1 MAIPD
6 FQSIMLPLLRHLA
19 DGTERSNLDT
29 LNALAKEFALTEAE
43 IAEMLPSG
51 QQTRFRNRIAWAKAH
66 FKAAGIIESPR
77 RGVYRITERG
87 REFLKLH
94 PDKIDLKS
102 LDKFPE
108 HREFR
113 TSSQKK
119 DNSGLAASVETE
131 MTPQEY
137 IEYGYQQIRFELMG
151 EILRLIK
158 ECPPEF
164 FEGLVIDLLLAM
176 GYGGSRLDAGKAI
189 GRSGDGGIDGII
201 KEDRLGLDVVYIQA
215 KRWDNN
221 SVGRPDVMQF
231 AGALQAQKAN
241 KGIFIT
247 TSRFTDDARNYV
259 SQIGSKIVLIDGEQ
273 LTSLMIEH
281 DVGVSTVSMY
291 PVKKIDTDYFDESI

>member
-51 QQTRFRNRIAWAKAH
+51 QQTRLRNRIAWAKAH

-201 KEDRLGLDVVYIQA
+201 KEDRLGLDIIYIQA
-215 KRWDNN
+215 KRWEGV
-221 SVGRPDVMQF
+221 VGRPEIQKFV
-231 AGALQAQKAN
+231 GALQGQRAR

-247 TSRFTDDARNYV
+247 TSSFTKDARLYAEA
-259 SQIGSKIVLIDGEQ
+259 IDSKIILIDGEE
-273 LTSLMIEH
+273 LAGLMIDH
-281 DVGVSTVSMY
+281 NIGVNQVSSYTV
-291 PVKKIDTDYFDESI
+291 KRIDSEYFIPE

>member
-201 KEDRLGLDVVYIQA
+201 KEDRLGLDIIYIQA
-215 KRWDNN
+215 KRWEGV
-221 SVGRPDVMQF
+221 VGRPEIQKFV
-231 AGALQAQKAN
+231 GALQGQRAR

-247 TSRFTDDARNYV
+247 TSSFTKDARLYAEA
-259 SQIGSKIVLIDGEQ
+259 IDSKIILIDGEE
-273 LTSLMIEH
+273 LAGLMIDH
-281 DVGVSTVSMY
+281 NIGVNQVSSYTV
-291 PVKKIDTDYFDESI
+291 KRIDSEYFIPE